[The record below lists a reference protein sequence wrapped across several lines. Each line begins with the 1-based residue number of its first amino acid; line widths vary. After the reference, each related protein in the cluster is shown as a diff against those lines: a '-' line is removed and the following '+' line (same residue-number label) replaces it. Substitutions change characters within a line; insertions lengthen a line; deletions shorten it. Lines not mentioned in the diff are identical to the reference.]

1 MRNASKIVQPT
12 KATARPVL
20 TIHIDI
26 GQLMEVVRRHVPLSP
41 MVALAIRNDLTTLF
55 STTRVAVVSSAS
67 NRKTTA
73 AGNRAKNSPPRA
85 TQ

>member
-41 MVALAIRNDLTTLF
+41 MVALAIRNDLATLF
-55 STTRVAVVSSAS
+55 STTQVAVVSSAP

-73 AGNRAKNSPPRA
+73 SGDWAMNSPPSA